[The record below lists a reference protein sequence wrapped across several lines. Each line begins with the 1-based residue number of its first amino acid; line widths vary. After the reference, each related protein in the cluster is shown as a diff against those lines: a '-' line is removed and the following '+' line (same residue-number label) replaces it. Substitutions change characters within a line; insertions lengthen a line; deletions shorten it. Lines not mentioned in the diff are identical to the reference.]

1 MGNIAEIFGIF
12 YSQWDYEKVK
22 ILRVLIFLTWHEF
35 DEFGWN
41 VPYLYVNIY
50 VCIYIN
56 YRQKLKIN

>member
-1 MGNIAEIFGIF
+1 MN
-12 YSQWDYEKVK
+12 
-22 ILRVLIFLTWHEF
+22 F

-56 YRQKLKIN
+56 YRQKLKINKIKLQNQRKC

>member
-1 MGNIAEIFGIF
+1 MRLSKGEN
-12 YSQWDYEKVK
+12 
-22 ILRVLIFLTWHEF
+22 LRVLIFLTRHEF